1 MRLAASREGTAPGG
15 VPRQLFRTAWV
26 RGACL
31 FPWSRAELRSR
42 ERPRGLDM
50 SCDHV
55 NLSKKAKLFEMEA
68 LVTDLSLDLKERLF
82 VKLRDSNRTLAS
94 LTAERVK
101 KVCVDGVHSAVF
113 DATFPELPRH
123 CRLRDLSSL
132 TSLSPLQSLVRFHH
146 SGDFCLVCPVSQC
159 SESVPAPHL
168 MSMLSTA
175 SITPPPWLKD
185 DFAVRSGQLLLPL
198 ARHGQSTFFQVA
210 IPYPGEH
217 PDISEDSFPSV
228 PLSSRL
234 PLASDECPLVE
245 PVWERGKVH
254 LSHVRRGD
262 VRVCVENQAARRLRS
277 LGKEERTGVVE
288 DLPVAVGDKLLVR
301 GGEFVVKEVI
311 DGELM
316 PRGMKQLVV
325 DHPFSFT
332 GRHIPCRVFSSV
344 CIRLQCGLVPESV
357 IHNYQPFTIDFSP
370 SSHNCGRLSMSFT
383 TVAFNE
389 SLTSHRNPFSF
400 CQGQSLTT

>member
-1 MRLAASREGTAPGG
+1 MA
-15 VPRQLFRTAWV
+15 
-26 RGACL
+26 
-31 FPWSRAELRSR
+31 LRFAYGQF

-132 TSLSPLQSLVRFHH
+132 TSLFPLQSLVRFHH

-210 IPYPGEH
+210 IPIRASTPTS
-217 PDISEDSFPSV
+217 PKTR
-228 PLSSRL
+228 SRL
-234 PLASDECPLVE
+234 CLSRHGYRSLVMNARSWSLFGSEERSTYLTSDEVTCGCAS
-245 PVWERGKVH
+245 RI
-254 LSHVRRGD
+254 RQRGD
-262 VRVCVENQAARRLRS
+262 
-277 LGKEERTGVVE
+277 
-288 DLPVAVGDKLLVR
+288 
-301 GGEFVVKEVI
+301 
-311 DGELM
+311 
-316 PRGMKQLVV
+316 
-325 DHPFSFT
+325 
-332 GRHIPCRVFSSV
+332 
-344 CIRLQCGLVPESV
+344 
-357 IHNYQPFTIDFSP
+357 
-370 SSHNCGRLSMSFT
+370 
-383 TVAFNE
+383 
-389 SLTSHRNPFSF
+389 
-400 CQGQSLTT
+400 